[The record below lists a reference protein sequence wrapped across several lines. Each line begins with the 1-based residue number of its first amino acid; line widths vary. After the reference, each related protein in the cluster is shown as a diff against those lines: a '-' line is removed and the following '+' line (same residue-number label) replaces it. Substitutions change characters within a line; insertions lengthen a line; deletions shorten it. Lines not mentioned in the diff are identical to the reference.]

1 MIAISTLHGSL
12 CKSEI
17 KKMMI
22 MIYIIVSTTIGLFNL
37 YYLKCWQN
45 LEESK
50 TTQDNNK
57 GTKTTWLS
65 NLAWSEKDNRWYLW
79 TNTVRDWT
87 NHEYG

>member
-1 MIAISTLHGSL
+1 
-12 CKSEI
+12 
-17 KKMMI
+17 
-22 MIYIIVSTTIGLFNL
+22 MIYIIVSTTVGLFNL

-65 NLAWSEKDNRWYLW
+65 NLA
-79 TNTVRDWT
+79 
-87 NHEYG
+87 